1 MITLDPSTFIMAPRI
16 AIEPAAAAQYQSVYL
31 RGLTHKL
38 NNMLAA
44 FRGFSDLLL
53 MSDELDESSREC
65 AEQIRLATGK
75 LGQVIDQI
83 VPAGGSVTVN
93 NQALAPNGFL
103 RLNEV
108 DFQSHFGKG
117 PATLVSQHEDGLPTI
132 MADTSRL
139 KTLLGELLKNAAQ
152 AMQKTGGQATFT
164 TQKASNGGID
174 FIIEN
179 PGDILPNKY
188 QEIFTPFVT
197 TRDGSYLGLGLTVAS
212 MLAHAMGMTLG
223 VRNHGGQ
230 VTAWLHVPAA

>member
-1 MITLDPSTFIMAPRI
+1 MITLDPSTFIMAPSI
-16 AIEPAAAAQYQSVYL
+16 TIEPASAAQFQSVYL

-83 VPAGGSVTVN
+83 IPAGGAVTVN
-93 NQALAPNGFL
+93 NQPLALNSFL
-103 RLNEV
+103 RLNEG
-108 DFQSHFGKG
+108 DFQSHFSKG
-117 PATLVSQHEDGLPTI
+117 SATLVSQHADGLPNI
-132 MADTSRL
+132 SADTSRL

-152 AMQKTGGQATFT
+152 SLQKTGGSATFT
-164 TQKASNGGID
+164 TQIAADGGVD

-179 PGDILPNKY
+179 AGEIMANKY
-188 QEIFTPFVT
+188 AEIFTPFVT
-197 TRDGSYLGLGLTVAS
+197 TRDGSYLGLGLTVAAN
-212 MLAHAMGMTLG
+212 LAHAMNMTLG
-223 VRNHGGQ
+223 IRSQEGTI
-230 VTAWLHVPAA
+230 TAWLHAPAA